1 VMSTAPR
8 WLAIISNTLGTIL
21 VVGGAVWSGVVFWRK
36 RIMKSRMVGVF
47 LLAGGTLFVAL
58 GGTITGATGLRNHD
72 YLYITMVI
80 GILIMF
86 AGYLQTIRPEPTP
99 TPRLIEAE
107 RTQIAG

>member
-1 VMSTAPR
+1 
-8 WLAIISNTLGTIL
+8 
-21 VVGGAVWSGVVFWRK
+21 
-36 RIMKSRMVGVF
+36 
-47 LLAGGTLFVAL
+47 
-58 GGTITGATGLRNHD
+58 
-72 YLYITMVI
+72 MVI